1 MAQLLGHAAFH
12 ASLAGKIEQHPVFAE
27 RLNLYRKLADLESE
41 KLSLA
46 PPLDAGVVQKAKA
59 KAQQVV
65 IFGKIK
71 LTAMSEGSLETAIGK
86 NLLHNNQE
94 ETVRCDQTSRIL
106 ESIGKQ
112 RNCIA
117 ERRTEANEAQAAL
130 ENKRAELCQSIG
142 LAKIEGASTLDG
154 ELRNCQAAIN
164 QNEKRWRESELRLAR
179 QAPGRNRHAAARP
192 TGGNAERSSTSRSQ
206 TASSSESRPRGR
218 TDSDR
223 RPFSS
228 EGRVGCR
235 VDRNW
240 ICSTTNNVFGTE
252 LRHKQFAWPFCRGNA
267 AGRDDQTQH

>member
-1 MAQLLGHAAFH
+1 MVIWQSNRRKLTNAIDKSMPPFRRTRHLRRRIDQKKREMATAEVELGKMAQLLGHAAFH

-164 QNEKRWRESELRLAR
+164 QNEKRWRDLEL
-179 QAPGRNRHAAARP
+179 PCP
-192 TGGNAERSSTSRSQ
+192 TSSWPKPTCRSKADWRK
-206 TASSSESRPRGR
+206 
-218 TDSDR
+218 
-223 RPFSS
+223 
-228 EGRVGCR
+228 C
-235 VDRNW
+235 
-240 ICSTTNNVFGTE
+240 
-252 LRHKQFAWPFCRGNA
+252 
-267 AGRDDQTQH
+267 